1 MHVAKSWMMRALLA
15 SAVMLTSACSDNNRE
30 SVDPGLSEQT
40 LTLDDA
46 QIVRVLQVA
55 NEGEVA
61 LGTLGQSRATTEPV
75 RDFSAEMVTEH
86 TAARQQLDA
95 LAAAQGIRP
104 ADSEVSM
111 QLMEEVQRLMMAL
124 DGLEGE
130 RFDLALMDA
139 QLAAHA
145 RTAMLADALLAPQ
158 AQNEALQ
165 QELRVQRMAVQKHLE
180 EALPIQKALFEAP

>member
-1 MHVAKSWMMRALLA
+1 MRVAKSWMGALLA
-15 SAVMLTSACSDNNRE
+15 SAVMLTSACSDENRE
-30 SVDPGLSEQT
+30 SADPGLSAQT

-46 QIVRVLQVA
+46 QIVRVMQVA

-61 LGTLGQSRATTEPV
+61 LGTLGQSRATTQPV
-75 RDFSAEMVTEH
+75 RDFSAQMVTEH

-95 LAAAQGIRP
+95 LASAQGIRP

-111 QLMEEVQRLMMAL
+111 QLMEEVQRLMTGL
-124 DGLEGE
+124 EGLEGE

-165 QELRVQRMAVQKHLE
+165 AELRAQRLTVQKHLE
-180 EALPIQKALFEAP
+180 EALPIQKALFDAP

>member
-15 SAVMLTSACSDNNRE
+15 SAVVLTSACSDNNRE

-61 LGTLGQSRATTEPV
+61 LGTLGQSLATTEPV

-111 QLMEEVQRLMMAL
+111 QLMEEVQRLLLGL

-165 QELRVQRMAVQKHLE
+165 EELRAQRLAVQKHLE